1 MPHTDSSATDIR
13 STSAAWWAVISL
25 ALGAFGLVTAE
36 FLPISLL
43 TPMATELGT
52 SNGTVGQTITATAVV
67 AAFAG
72 PLVVLGAGRLD
83 RQKIVWGLMVVLVL
97 SSILCACAST
107 VTDLLIARG
116 LLGFALGSFWA
127 MMTALAL
134 RLVPPDKVPKA
145 ISIILMGISF
155 ATVFAAPLGGLSRRS
170 VGLADDL
177 SRRIRHRRGG
187 AGDPDADPAQTAD

>member
-1 MPHTDSSATDIR
+1 MKDSIMPHTDSSATDIR

-107 VTDLLIARG
+107 VTHLVLARG
-116 LLGFALGSFWA
+116 LLRFALDHVLG
-127 MMTALAL
+127 MMTARDMLHL
-134 RLVPPDKVPKA
+134 P
-145 ISIILMGISF
+145 
-155 ATVFAAPLGGLSRRS
+155 
-170 VGLADDL
+170 
-177 SRRIRHRRGG
+177 
-187 AGDPDADPAQTAD
+187 